1 MNHDKAKEETIK
13 SFEESLKKYKL
24 DLEKTQT
31 VLSLLD

>member
-1 MNHDKAKEETIK
+1 MNHDKAKKETIK